1 MRKITKYQAAVIAVV
16 AETVI
21 GVSLFLIPALTVI
34 EKLKI
39 FGGLFIIIKTGYLFF
54 IFKDSL
60 EDEKFLRYSVISF
73 PVMTSLFAGVALLV
87 SAMPSLVW
95 LSNICGV
102 GLILSILI
110 GAILRRYSL
119 RTKKVKGT

>member
-1 MRKITKYQAAVIAVV
+1 MRKITKYQAAIIAVV

-21 GVSLFLIPALTVI
+21 GVSLLFIPALTVI

-39 FGGLFIIIKTGYLFF
+39 FGGLFIIIKAGFLFF

-73 PVMTSLFAGVALLV
+73 PVMTSFFAGVALLV
-87 SAMPSLVW
+87 SVMPSLVW
-95 LSNICGV
+95 LGNICGV
-102 GLILSILI
+102 GLIMSIII
-110 GAILRRYSL
+110 GAVLRRYSL
-119 RTKKVKGT
+119 RTKNVKGA